1 VYGVYGKSVTHH
13 KNGDPR
19 SATQFLIDYCKEHGI
34 VLVTDL
40 SHPCRTGKA
49 SNCLTQA
56 EVDAFLKLCYKMM
69 ANHCFFGKSTKVLKE
84 KEENATASN
93 PSQGITAPSTPDQ
106 EATLLY
112 DTIKLRCTDCPVIHS
127 CMLGLINMSISV
139 PRRRTQEHN
148 MPSRRV

>member
-1 VYGVYGKSVTHH
+1 
-13 KNGDPR
+13 
-19 SATQFLIDYCKEHGI
+19 
-34 VLVTDL
+34 
-40 SHPCRTGKA
+40 
-49 SNCLTQA
+49 LTQA
-56 EVDAFLKLCYKMM
+56 EVDAFLKLCYKIM
-69 ANHCFFGKSTKVLKE
+69 AHHCFLGKSTKEVLKE

-93 PSQGITAPSTPDQ
+93 ANQDATTAPLTPDQ

-112 DTIKLRCTDCPVIHS
+112 DTIKLRCTECPVIHS